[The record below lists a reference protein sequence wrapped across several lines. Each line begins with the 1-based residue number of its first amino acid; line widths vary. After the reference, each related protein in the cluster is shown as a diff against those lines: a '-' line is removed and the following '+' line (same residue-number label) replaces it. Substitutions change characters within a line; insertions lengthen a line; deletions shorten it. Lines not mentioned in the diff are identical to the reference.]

1 MLKLKNY
8 GWEIALFLLLIIE
21 IVGFGVLN
29 PRMLDIN
36 VLLYSTSDFIY
47 IGMLA
52 LPLTMIIVS
61 GGIDI
66 SFGSTV
72 GLCAIFLGV
81 LFKADVSLFIAIPLT
96 FLLGEFADYL
106 MRD

>member
-66 SFGSTV
+66 SFV
-72 GLCAIFLGV
+72 VI
-81 LFKADVSLFIAIPLT
+81 SLFQSLIILSLKTAVDVLVPLLT
-96 FLLGEFADYL
+96 YSITPISSFT
-106 MRD
+106 